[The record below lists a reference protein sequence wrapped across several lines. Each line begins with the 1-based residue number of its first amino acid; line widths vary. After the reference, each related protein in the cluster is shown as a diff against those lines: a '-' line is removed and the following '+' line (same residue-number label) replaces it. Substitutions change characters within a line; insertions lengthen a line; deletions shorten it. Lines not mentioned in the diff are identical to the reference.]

1 MALDEHLFF
10 ERRKGFQRLGVRL
23 LHLGQSFHGGLHKTH
38 HLESLGFF
46 GPTGEGFV
54 ADVAGEADTAA
65 DDDLAVWAVA
75 GKPLAGIRDDA

>member
-1 MALDEHLFF
+1 MTSSRSA
-10 ERRKGFQRLGVRL
+10 
-23 LHLGQSFHGGLHKTH
+23 
-38 HLESLGFF
+38 FF

-65 DDDLAVWAVA
+65 DDDLSVWAVT